1 MTTKKDVLLAVDG
14 GGTKTQAI
22 VSDLDGNVLGRGLG
36 PSSNMHRVGFDVA
49 TKAVQTAIEGALQHL
64 VPAQQRAA
72 QPAWHSVNVPCAC
85 FGLAGIDSPADEAE
99 FSQWITK
106 ERIATS
112 FRVLNDSELI
122 LAAGTPEG
130 WGVALISGTG
140 SVCLGRTKEGKS
152 VRVGGWGHLL
162 GDEGSGYKIALHAL
176 QVATQTVDGRADARQ
191 LLNAVLRH
199 WSLSDP
205 TDLIRTVYAP
215 TMTQSDIA
223 ALAASVSNLSQSG
236 DKTARGI
243 LDAAAK
249 DLAIHVDTVIRRLG
263 LKSTPLAV
271 AGGVLRAH
279 FRGIVQEAIESEIAS
294 IQYVADPSMGA
305 VTLARRMFQVARH
318 P

>member
-22 VSDLDGNVLGRGLG
+22 VADPEGNVLGRGLG
-36 PSSNMHRVGFDVA
+36 PSSNTHRVGFEA
-49 TKAVQTAIEGALQHL
+49 SCKAVETAIEGALQHL
-64 VPAQQRAA
+64 VPAQQRVGQAG
-72 QPAWHSVNVPCAC
+72 WHSVNVVCAC

-99 FSQWITK
+99 FSQWVTK
-106 ERIATS
+106 QRIANS

-140 SVCLGRTKEGKS
+140 SVCLGRTKEGRS

-162 GDEGSGYKIALHAL
+162 GDEGSGYKIALEAL
-176 QVATQTVDGRADARQ
+176 QIATQTVDGRNDARP

-215 TMTQSDIA
+215 TMTQSDVA

-236 DKTARGI
+236 DKTSRGI
-243 LDAAAK
+243 LEAAAK
-249 DLAIHVDTVIRRLG
+249 DLALHVDTVIKRLG
-263 LKSTPLAV
+263 LKAPPLAV

-279 FRGIVQEAIESEIAS
+279 FRGIVQEAIQSEIGT

-305 VTLARRMFQVARH
+305 VTLARRLFQVARH